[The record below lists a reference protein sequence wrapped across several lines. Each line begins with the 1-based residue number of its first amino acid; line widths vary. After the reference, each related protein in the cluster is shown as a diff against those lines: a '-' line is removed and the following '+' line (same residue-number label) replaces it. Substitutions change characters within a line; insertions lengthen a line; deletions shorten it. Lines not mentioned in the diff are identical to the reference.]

1 MTTIFVKLGSF
12 LFALE
17 AVLAVVVVAASAFLA
32 VAGAVS
38 VLLPT
43 SSTLVSLL
51 LLLLLPILDED
62 KEFLDIAEMVTTLV
76 SGAAAQWLVVACAT
90 EDGDPGNMM
99 AHIPITKS
107 KVEVRRLV

>member
-51 LLLLLPILDED
+51 LLLLPILDED

-99 AHIPITKS
+99 VHIPITNS